1 MTDKDDVK
9 EQIIETVDEEGTV
22 VKFELIDIVE
32 LDEIEYGL
40 LLPICD
46 SEDDEEEED
55 EVVIMRL
62 KKEGE
67 DFIFEAIEDDDEF
80 DKVVEAIQADA
91 ESEDDEEE

>member
-1 MTDKDDVK
+1 MTNKDDIK

-40 LLPICD
+40 LLPISD
-46 SEDDEEEED
+46 EEDEEEEE

-80 DKVVEAIQADA
+80 DRVVEAIQLDA
-91 ESEDDEEE
+91 ESEEEE